1 MSLSKFNSNGRWAPY
16 NLATRVSIKQ
26 TLYDYYQK
34 IDLSNMEF
42 EIPYNEDP
50 ELSDSWLTIT
60 LYHPNGTTYAH
71 SKDKRQV
78 YSK

>member
-1 MSLSKFNSNGRWAPY
+1 
-16 NLATRVSIKQ
+16 
-26 TLYDYYQK
+26 
-34 IDLSNMEF
+34 MEF